1 MRKVTSPR
9 AGILQVVRCLPRL
22 APLLLGL
29 GSAPAV
35 AAPLSVLPARSTGD
49 VRPITAE
56 AREARRSSLRGGSLS
71 TLDTVTVYHADVEG
85 LTSPGSEGG
94 WTHVDKSGTPTAW
107 HIAPTYACQGN
118 AMWAG
123 IIDSSWTSD
132 PNRRG
137 YDNNWVQTARNY
149 VDLTG
154 AVSPVR
160 IGFKH
165 KMNLE
170 AGYDLGTFQV
180 FDPDADWISLAQF
193 TGKIPAGS
201 ALCDTFSV
209 QIPDSIIAKSPIVL
223 FRFMI
228 STDIQGSSADG
239 LYPAAEGW
247 SIDNVTVRAGASD
260 LRFFDDMEAGM
271 GTWVV
276 STFPPVGDFWHVQ
289 NAPAGQQVCTSNTSK
304 VWTARDAST
313 GSLVPAMDDQLI
325 TPKIGLATPDEV
337 FLSFDVNRVL
347 PFSSCMYYSLAF
359 RFKKPA
365 LPWSGWIDPT
375 GLLYYGNET
384 EWLRQNV
391 TLAGAAGAESLQVRI
406 AVKDYSMIFC
416 GGVGSAAGTA
426 LDIDNLD
433 IRVLATSGPAL
444 STTESNLFQDTFR
457 TTAFLGDDNFNTP
470 LGDSTTVRIGAAEG
484 LQAANLVRSIG
495 GGPFTQVPL
504 TPVGAAAP
512 DIYFGDVPAGASPR
526 GTTIR
531 YYFSATDMTNAT
543 ATLPVDAVQAQHY
556 FTATILPA
564 QFTPPTPNCP
574 TDTARVLY
582 VNSYAGLDAVT
593 GVDQSLAA
601 LGIRYDRYDVN
612 EASAGN
618 GNGPGGADPAGGGVL
633 WPGVSASALAA
644 MYSAIIWDVGE
655 RSNLTLT
662 AQDQSLL
669 QSWLATPGKNRG
681 LLLAGDNLANDL
693 AGNGGGSFLTC
704 TVGAAYSLDSWI
716 TPPQSNPNP
725 NLSGESG
732 TRIAL
737 ESFPLA
743 GDCPSLNRF
752 DAINVASC
760 VGAAGRVWLRYP
772 GGLVAGTERRA
783 PLTGTDSLKSVLL
796 GFSLGSMTNA
806 TRRNFLLWKTVV
818 EEMEV
823 PYCVTPT
830 EVATTASTPPRRGR
844 IEPAVPNPFNPSTLL
859 RFSVARAGPVRLSVY
874 SVAGARVR
882 TLVDGP
888 LSAGP
893 HEVRWDGKDD
903 GGRDAGS
910 GAYFVRLEGGG
921 DPVSRKV
928 VLLR

>member
-1 MRKVTSPR
+1 MTSPR
-9 AGILQVVRCLPRL
+9 AGILQIVRYLPRI
-22 APLLLGL
+22 ALLLL
-29 GSAPAV
+29 SVGSAPAV
-35 AAPLSVLPARSTGD
+35 AAPPSVLPARSTGD

-56 AREARRSSLRGGSLS
+56 ASDSQRSSWRGGSLS
-71 TLDTVTVYHADVEG
+71 TLDTVTVFHADVEA
-85 LTSPGSEGG
+85 LTSPGAEGG

-123 IIDSSWTSD
+123 IIDSSWTGD
-132 PNRRG
+132 PNRSG
-137 YDNNWVQTARNY
+137 YDNNWVQMLTNY

-154 AVSPVR
+154 AASPVR

-165 KMNLE
+165 RMNLE
-170 AGYDLGTFQV
+170 TGYDFGSIQV
-180 FDPDADWISLAQF
+180 FDPDEDWINLAAF
-193 TGKIPAGS
+193 TGKIPAG
-201 ALCDTFSV
+201 AGLCDTFSV
-209 QIPDSIIAKSPIVL
+209 QIPDSIIAKSPIIQ
-223 FRFMI
+223 FRFVM
-228 STDIQGSSADG
+228 SSDIQGSSSDG

-271 GTWVV
+271 GTWTV
-276 STFPPVGDFWHVQ
+276 SMFPPVGDFWHVQ
-289 NAPAGQQVCTSNTSK
+289 VATGSQQVCTSNTSK
-304 VWTARDAST
+304 VWTARDPTT
-313 GSLVPAMDDQLI
+313 GSLTLRMDDQLI

-337 FLSFDVNRVL
+337 FLSFDVYRVL
-347 PFSSCMYYSLAF
+347 PFNSCMYYGLAF
-359 RFKKPA
+359 RSKKPA
-365 LPWSGWIDPT
+365 LPWSGWINPT

-391 TLAGAAGAESLQVRI
+391 TLAGAAGAESLQIRI
-406 AVKDYSMIFC
+406 TVKDYSTIFC

-457 TTAFLGDDNFNTP
+457 TTAFLGNDNFNTP

-484 LQAANLVRSIG
+484 LQTASLWRSIG
-495 GGPFTQVPL
+495 GGPFTQVTL

-512 DIYFGDVPAGASPR
+512 DIFYGDVPAGALPR
-526 GTTIR
+526 GTTLR
-531 YYFSATDMTNAT
+531 YYFSATDNTSAT
-543 ATLPVDAVQAQHY
+543 TTLPVDAVQAQHY

-564 QFTPPTPNCP
+564 SFTPPTPNCP
-574 TDTARVLY
+574 SDTARVLY
-582 VNSYAGLDAVT
+582 VNSYAGPGAITAV
-593 GVDQSLAA
+593 DESLAA

-618 GNGPGGADPAGGGVL
+618 GNGPGGSDPAAGGVI
-633 WPGVSASALAA
+633 WPGVSAPALAA

-655 RSNLTLT
+655 RRNFTLT
-662 AQDQSLL
+662 TQDQTLL
-669 QSWLATPGKNRG
+669 QAWLATPGKNRG
-681 LLLAGDNLANDL
+681 LLLAGDNLAYDL
-693 AGNGGGSFLTC
+693 AVNGAGSSFLSC
-704 TVGAAYSLDSWI
+704 TAGAAYSSDSWI
-716 TPPQSNPNP
+716 TPPQNNPNP
-725 NLSGESG
+725 SLSGETG

-752 DAINVASC
+752 DAVNVSSC

-796 GFSLGSMTNA
+796 GFSLGSMTNT
-806 TRRNFLLWKTVV
+806 TRRNYLLWKTVV

-830 EVATTASTPPRRGR
+830 DVVTTVSTPPRGGR
-844 IEPAVPNPFNPSTLL
+844 IEPPVPNPFNPSTLL
-859 RFSVARAGPVRLSVY
+859 RFSVARTGPVRLSVY

-882 TLVDGP
+882 TLVDGS
-888 LSAGP
+888 LAAGP

-910 GAYFVRLEGGG
+910 GTYFVRLEGGG